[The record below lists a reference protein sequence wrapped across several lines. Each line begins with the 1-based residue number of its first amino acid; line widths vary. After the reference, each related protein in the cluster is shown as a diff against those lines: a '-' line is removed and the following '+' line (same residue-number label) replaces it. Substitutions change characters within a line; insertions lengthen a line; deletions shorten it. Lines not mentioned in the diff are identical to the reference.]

1 MEVLVSETNVNSAN
15 PILCPSCSQVLT
27 VLANQNEILCACGF
41 SAFAPYVTEANYLRA
56 GMPKWQARLVELED
70 AINRGLRPEG
80 SPTGNTQYPAK
91 KPAGAYQY
99 LVGSGSVLLFA
110 GLAAFVG
117 IMWNYL
123 GTFGQGAVLAAITVL
138 LAVLANRLSTRIE
151 STATALSALTVGSWL
166 IDVGWVIHI
175 VYTDWNPTSWV
186 VTTLVI
192 PTLLAIITAVVFSFL
207 GKRFANTVW
216 ELLGQ
221 IAIPVSVGLTMSS
234 VALTIDKSIGV
245 NDFYLSALALPFT
258 VAILLLVDNGAA
270 VQRTFSSLSRT
281 LSLVVFSG
289 FTFFYV
295 VFSLKWDYVAL
306 AWALHLVVL
315 AVFSYS
321 KPRLRA
327 FSAPLLAGSVALSA
341 GFSGM
346 PIAERLAFPALFT
359 LLSLR
364 VGKDFKFPT
373 ALLISA
379 TSGAWLFFGFAV
391 NSPDELQLYAAG
403 LSVLTGLVVMYHAWL
418 AKRTDFV
425 AIGSGFLAL
434 ATIFTNVNLDS
445 TKLEAFTLPI
455 AAVFLIGGLF
465 AMRIDAKI
473 SSLLWLGPSCGVVL
487 IPSALRAT
495 ESLNYSPRFNASLV
509 AAILLLVVGARLR
522 YVGMLTVGLIAS
534 IILAQNPLTSLFNAV
549 EPWIAFTVSGILLLL
564 IGARFEYLRQRAGA
578 AKAWVTGSL
587 R

>member
-1 MEVLVSETNVNSAN
+1 MEDLVSETNVNSAN
-15 PILCPSCSQVLT
+15 PILCPGCGQALNA
-27 VLANQNEILCACGF
+27 LPNQTDILCACGF
-41 SAFAPYVTEANYLRA
+41 TAFAPYVTEVNYLRA
-56 GMPKWQARLVELED
+56 GMPKWQARLTELED

-80 SPTGNTQYPAK
+80 STEGNPQYSPK

-99 LVGSGSVLLFA
+99 LVGGGSVLLFA

-123 GTFGQGAVLAAITVL
+123 GTVGQGSVLAAVTVL
-138 LAVLANRLSTRIE
+138 LAVLANRLATRIE

-166 IDVGWVIHI
+166 IDVGWVIHL
-175 VYTDWNPTSWV
+175 VYTPWNPNSLIIKTFM
-186 VTTLVI
+186 I
-192 PTLLAIITAVVFSFL
+192 PTLLAIITAVVFLYL
-207 GKRFANTVW
+207 GKKFSNTVW

-221 IAIPVSVGLTMSS
+221 IAIPVSVGLTITS
-234 VALTIDKSIGV
+234 VTLNINKSMGV
-245 NDFYLSALALPFT
+245 DDFYLSALALPFT

-270 VQRTFSSLSRT
+270 VQRTFLSLSRT
-281 LSLVVFSG
+281 LSLIIFSG

-295 VFSLKWDYVAL
+295 AFSLKWDHVAL

-321 KPRLRA
+321 KPKLRA
-327 FSAPLLAGSVALSA
+327 FSAPLLAGAVALSA
-341 GFSGM
+341 DFSAM
-346 PIAERLAFPALFT
+346 PISARVAFPAVFT

-364 VGKDFKFPT
+364 VGKDLKFPT

-403 LSVLTGLVVMYHAWL
+403 LSVLTGLVVIYHAWL

-434 ATIFTNVNLDS
+434 ATIFTNVHLDS
-445 TKLEAFTLPI
+445 TKLESFTLPI

-465 AMRIDAKI
+465 AMRIDVKI

-495 ESLNYSPRFNASLV
+495 ESLNYSPRFTASLV
-509 AAILLLVVGARLR
+509 AAVLLLVVGARLR
-522 YVGMLTVGLIAS
+522 YVGMLTVGLIAAV
-534 IILAQNPLTSLFNAV
+534 ILAQNPITSLFNAV
-549 EPWIAFTVSGILLLL
+549 QPWIAFTLSGLLLLL
-564 IGARFEYLRQRAGA
+564 IGARFESLRNRAGA
-578 AKAWVTGSL
+578 AKAWITGSL